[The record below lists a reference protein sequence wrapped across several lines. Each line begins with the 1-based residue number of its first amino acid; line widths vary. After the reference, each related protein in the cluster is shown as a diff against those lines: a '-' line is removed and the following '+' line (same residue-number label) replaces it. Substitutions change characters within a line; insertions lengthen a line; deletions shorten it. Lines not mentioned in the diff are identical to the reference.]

1 MFNACI
7 LALAS
12 AGEGS
17 QINRITGKF
26 RAHTEHRGMGIGS
39 VETAVERGDPSC
51 EQLHLHSVELT
62 GGRLR

>member
-51 EQLHLHSVELT
+51 E
-62 GGRLR
+62 